1 MPYPDIKAAKWQIR
15 LWWQDEFP
23 MIPTECCLDNPNS
36 TNALATAYKDAG
48 LLTNSNLQFCA
59 CTLIW
64 LYNCVYVNVDQSS
77 ELQFWNFNAV
87 TSGLA

>member
-1 MPYPDIKAAKWQIR
+1 MTYPDIKAAKWQIR

-23 MIPTECCLDNPNS
+23 MIPTECCLGNPNS
-36 TNALATAYKDAG
+36 MNALATAYKYAWLQTDSY
-48 LLTNSNLQFCA
+48 LLFHP

-64 LYNCVYVNVDQSS
+64 SYNCVYVNVDQSS
-77 ELQFWNFNAV
+77 ELQFLNFNAV